1 MARFVVEEY
10 AVSGGEGSLA
20 GVVER
25 LRAAAAVLAREG
37 RDVRFERSILLVG
50 DGVALHFFEAVSA
63 DDVSEAARRAA
74 IACDRLHVAVEA
86 GGGASCPI

>member
-1 MARFVVEEY
+1 MPRFVVEEY

-37 RDVRFERSILLVG
+37 RDVRLERSILLVG
-50 DGVALHFFEAVSA
+50 DGVALHVFDAASA
-63 DDVSEAARRAA
+63 EDVSETARRAHVG
-74 IACDRLHVAVEA
+74 CDRVHQAHEA
-86 GGGASCPI
+86 RP